1 MQSAVGNSQ
10 LKKLKHVIKQRLIIF
25 LYSERLNENKEIR
38 VMKPKDYSSYIP
50 FRFAFTSSL
59 KDKIEKALNE
69 EKIQTRGFFYPM
81 HLQPA
86 VLSEY
91 SFVKDQIKRKESLN
105 KEGLCLPMHLGITE
119 DDIDLICSI
128 INESTK

>member
-1 MQSAVGNSQ
+1 
-10 LKKLKHVIKQRLIIF
+10 
-25 LYSERLNENKEIR
+25 
-38 VMKPKDYSSYIP
+38 MKPKDYSSYIP

-91 SFVKDQIKRKESLN
+91 SFVKKTKLSVSESLN